1 MPWQRSHR
9 ESKEKL
15 GVGDTCQTVARF
27 GQACPN
33 GATITNGS
41 MKASMLYALSE
52 AIEHGEKK
60 QTTDA
65 TEHMMHAI
73 MKLSQSVGLQIP
85 EGVAT
90 GKTSTN

>member
-1 MPWQRSHR
+1 
-9 ESKEKL
+9 
-15 GVGDTCQTVARF
+15 
-27 GQACPN
+27 
-33 GATITNGS
+33 
-41 MKASMLYALSE
+41 MLYALSE

-60 QTTDA
+60 QTTDS

-73 MKLSQSVGLQIP
+73 MKLSQSVGLQIS

>member
-1 MPWQRSHR
+1 MTDEYRD
-9 ESKEKL
+9 
-15 GVGDTCQTVARF
+15 DTPDTDPR
-27 GQACPN
+27 
-33 GATITNGS
+33 I
-41 MKASMLYALSE
+41 MMLQGWPSWGE
-52 AIEHGEKK
+52 AIEHGEKQ

-90 GKTSTN
+90 GRSATN